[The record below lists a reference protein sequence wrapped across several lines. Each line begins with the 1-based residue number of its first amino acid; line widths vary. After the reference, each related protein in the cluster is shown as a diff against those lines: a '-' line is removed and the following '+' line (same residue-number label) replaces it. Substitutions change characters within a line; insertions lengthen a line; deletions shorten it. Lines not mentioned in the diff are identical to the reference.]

1 MSRRPKLTLTSPLG
15 GVSAASVRRV
25 WRVYSMRLDTF
36 IVAVKLD
43 VGDRIPHGAKR
54 KLDYH
59 MTRLSLFLALRLS
72 ETTTLSW
79 DEYGAKL
86 AAERINDAWN
96 AVISYSFFS
105 DVSSDKRSLAA
116 FTKLSYADD
125 LLRYAVASYFKK
137 RWPK

>member
-59 MTRLSLFLALRLS
+59 MTRLGFFLALRLS

-96 AVISYSFFS
+96 AVTAYFFFLDAS
-105 DVSSDKRSLAA
+105 KARSLAA